1 MWDKRDKLRK
11 KISYVFFTIYFK
23 PQFNHWKSGTELVV
37 PWSFSRGSCFWAFV
51 LRVGFGYWATMP
63 APVFKVELWFPF
75 YHVAWILGFKPFL
88 LFCRGFG
95 IQCGIDECGMAFKTP
110 GTKKTTLANLVI
122 GYRRLI
128 CGIFILF
135 RYSLTKNKDKVLIP
149 FSLKL
154 FQVSLHPYSIEWIL
168 NLDVCT

>member
-1 MWDKRDKLRK
+1 MLSLPSLLCWSPDQNTKSWRWRKCGTTDKLRK

-23 PQFNHWKSGTELVV
+23 PQFNHWKTGTELVV
-37 PWSFSRGSCFWAFV
+37 LRSFSGGSCFWAFV
-51 LRVGFGYWATMP
+51 LRVSFGYWATMP

-75 YHVAWILGFKPFL
+75 YHVAWILGFKLFL

-95 IQCGIDECGMAFKTP
+95 IQCGIDECGMAFKSP

-135 RYSLTKNKDKVLIP
+135 RYSLTKIN
-149 FSLKL
+149 FWYL
-154 FQVSLHPYSIEWIL
+154 FL
-168 NLDVCT
+168 